1 MKDIIKEE
9 INNYIKS
16 QNLTDEETR
25 VMDTYVKE
33 LIEYIDPLLKV
44 SDILKDKSQARK
56 IVNMILEDLGDRIG

>member
-9 INNYIKS
+9 INNHIKS

>member
-1 MKDIIKEE
+1 
-9 INNYIKS
+9 
-16 QNLTDEETR
+16 
-25 VMDTYVKE
+25 MDTYVKE